1 MSSSSVVSKPHL
13 ARHSSMNGGLMP
25 SPVCH
30 TSLPPPAAR
39 AAPMVFP
46 MSSPALGREPKS
58 AAPCSG
64 ASVLAGS
71 LAGVA
76 RPPCIRRLAGREP
89 GAPTPGVRLHP
100 SIVRLRSRDKRSGRA
115 SCRQGYRAARSGST
129 HRVRAGMCAIYRG
142 LLAGRIRSQV
152 REAGHGSA
160 RRRVERT
167 VDLVVLLVYL
177 RPVCIWLG
185 DLLPQFHHG
194 GRLVHISV
202 GA

>member
-1 MSSSSVVSKPHL
+1 
-13 ARHSSMNGGLMP
+13 MNGGLMP

-30 TSLPPPAAR
+30 TSLRPPAAR
-39 AAPMVFP
+39 TAPMVFSV
-46 MSSPALGREPKS
+46 SSPAIGRQPKS
-58 AAPCSG
+58 ATPCSG

-76 RPPCIRRLAGREP
+76 RPPSIRRLAGREP
-89 GAPTPGVRLHP
+89 SAPRVRHRR
-100 SIVRLRSRDKRSGRA
+100 SIGRLRSRDERSGRA
-115 SCRQGYRAARSGST
+115 SCRQGNQAASSGST

-152 REAGHGSA
+152 REAGHGSS

-177 RPVCIWLG
+177 RPVSIWLG